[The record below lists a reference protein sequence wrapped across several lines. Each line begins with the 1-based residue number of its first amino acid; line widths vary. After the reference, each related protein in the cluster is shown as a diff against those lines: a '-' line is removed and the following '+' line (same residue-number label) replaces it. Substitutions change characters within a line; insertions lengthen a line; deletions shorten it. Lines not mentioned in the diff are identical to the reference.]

1 MNSLNR
7 FGCGAALVLTVCGAT
22 FGQTTD
28 SISELLQADQLDL
41 TTDGKAF
48 LLNEASRASFML
60 VGGLHGDQETPALV
74 QTLTAGSEQF
84 GYQHVAVEMSPWAAS
99 RLEASLNRQTGPAV
113 RIRGADIE
121 EPQPHLLIRDLAAVN
136 PQNRALQSMVEI
148 TKSGYRRASAA
159 QLLQLARQIG
169 EFKDV
174 SAGGF
179 SLYTL
184 ILRTLDVESTRANDQ
199 RLDASV
205 RRETFMKELFI
216 SHYRAATQGQTKP
229 RFVVAFGQNHLG
241 RGIDRRG
248 VSTLGNFIGELAV
261 AEGVQSFHVV
271 LFAAGGKYS
280 LGGLHDIDQRKD
292 ELAFAFVASLARYP
306 AAVFDLRPIRQS
318 LHKTPSPLTPR
329 DASLLYWADS
339 YDAIICYREVTPLG
353 GTPPK

>member
-1 MNSLNR
+1 MSSLNR
-7 FGCGAALVLTVCGAT
+7 LGCGAALVVTVLGGA
-22 FGQTTD
+22 FGQTSD
-28 SISELLQADQLDL
+28 SLSELLRAHQFDL
-41 TTDGKAF
+41 ATDGKAF
-48 LLNEASRASFML
+48 LLNEASRASFLL

-74 QTLTAGSEQF
+74 QTLSAGSEPF
-84 GYQHVAVEMSPWAAS
+84 GYHHVAVEMSPWAAS
-99 RLEASLNRQTGPAV
+99 RLEASLTRQGAAA
-113 RIRGADIE
+113 RISGADIE
-121 EPQPHLLIRDLAAVN
+121 EPQPHLLIRDLAAAN
-136 PQNRALQSMVEI
+136 PRNQALQSMVEI
-148 TKSGYRRASAA
+148 TQAGYRRPLAG
-159 QLLQLARQIG
+159 QLLQLARDIG

-174 SAGGF
+174 SVGGS

-184 ILRTLDVESTRANDQ
+184 ILRTLDVESTRANNQ

-216 SHYRAATQGQTKP
+216 SHYRAAAQGQTKP
-229 RFVVAFGQNHLG
+229 KFVVVFGQNHLG

-261 AEGVQSFHVV
+261 AEGVQSFHVL

-292 ELAFAFVASLARYP
+292 DSGFAFLASLARYP
-306 AAVFDLRPIRQS
+306 ATVFDVRPIRPS
-318 LHKTPSPLTPR
+318 LHNLPAPLTPR

-353 GTPPK
+353 GVSPK